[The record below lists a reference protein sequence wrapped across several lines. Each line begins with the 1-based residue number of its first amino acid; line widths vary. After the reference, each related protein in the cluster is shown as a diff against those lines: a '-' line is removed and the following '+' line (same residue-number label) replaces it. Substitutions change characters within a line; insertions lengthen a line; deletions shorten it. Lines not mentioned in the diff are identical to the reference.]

1 MPQRNSAGRLLIRLV
16 LFTLAGW
23 LLWALG
29 REDSE
34 PEVAK
39 TKGAET
45 TRTHAQGGFSK
56 RRLATTLAF
65 TTLFFA
71 GAAFSAGAGD
81 LVVGAL
87 EGSDTCTTEA
97 TAEDAAA
104 DPAAC
109 DAASDQA
116 SSTEADGSGD
126 QDSADEATDPAPEP
140 APSGDE
146 QSGDEAGNGSDDG
159 ASTGDDQSAG
169 DDGST
174 TDGGST
180 TDDGST
186 GDQGVEN
193 GQPGGGSAGSDQ
205 SGPDPILDGDGSGDG
220 SGADQDDEPD
230 AGPGSPAHA
239 GDDQGGEDD
248 PSVGP
253 VSEDDAAPDLEF
265 DNDTGYGVVWLH
277 RTLPDPTPPAARLNP
292 RFAGLLSRTA
302 KANHVDWALVLGV
315 IRADGHKSSWPARGS
330 QLRSLSSRLHD
341 LRANADPWRA
351 ALALAGRT
359 SFADRAVALSHYNRA
374 VGLRGLVRG
383 LVAES
388 PALEQRVLSDSRLSI
403 YPGGRDDVVQHRI
416 NVRILVLVEYLAETY
431 GSVTVSSLDSGH
443 RLYARPGVVS
453 AHKYG
458 LAVDIAALG
467 GTPIVGHQQVGSIT
481 EKAVRSILLLPVEL
495 RPKQVISLLGLGGPS
510 FPLADHYDHI
520 HVGY

>member
-1 MPQRNSAGRLLIRLV
+1 MPQRTSSGRLLIRLV

-29 REDSE
+29 KEGAETD
-34 PEVAK
+34 VVK
-39 TKGAET
+39 TKGFET
-45 TRTHAQGGFSK
+45 TRTRAKGGFSK

-81 LVVGAL
+81 LVVGAI

-97 TAEDAAA
+97 TADDAAA
-104 DPAAC
+104 DPVSC
-109 DAASDQA
+109 DTASA
-116 SSTEADGSGD
+116 EEETSTEAEASEDEASEDDG
-126 QDSADEATDPAPEP
+126 SADEATDPAPEP

-159 ASTGDDQSAG
+159 AASGEDQSAG
-169 DDGST
+169 NDEPAGDQGGDENGEPGDDGS
-174 TDGGST
+174 
-180 TDDGST
+180 
-186 GDQGVEN
+186 
-193 GQPGGGSAGSDQ
+193 GSAGSDD
-205 SGPDPILDGDGSGDG
+205 SAPDPILDGDGSGGG
-220 SGADQDDEPD
+220 SGADQDDAPD

-239 GDDQGGEDD
+239 GDDQGGQDD
-248 PSVGP
+248 ASVGP
-253 VSEDDAAPDLEF
+253 VSEENAAADLEF
-265 DNDTGYGVVWLH
+265 DNETGYGVVWLH

-292 RFAGLLSRTA
+292 RFANLLARTA

-315 IRADGHKSSWPARGS
+315 IRAAGHKSSWPAKSS
-330 QLRSLSSRLHD
+330 QVRSLSSRLHA
-341 LRANADPWRA
+341 LRANVDEWRA
-351 ALALAGRT
+351 VLALGGRSSLADRSVALAN
-359 SFADRAVALSHYNRA
+359 YNRA

-383 LVAES
+383 LVAET
-388 PALEQRVLSDSRLSI
+388 PALEERVLRDSRVSI
-403 YPGGRDDVVQHRI
+403 YAGGRDDVVHHRI
-416 NVRILVLVEYLAETY
+416 NVRVLVLIEYLAEAH

-458 LAVDIAALG
+458 LAVDIAVLG
-467 GTPIVGHQQVGSIT
+467 GTPIVGHQQAGSIT
-481 EKAVRSILLLPVEL
+481 EKAVRNILLLPVEL

-510 FPLADHYDHI
+510 FPLANHYDHI